1 MSSEVYHP
9 LEEVDD
15 FQFEAFL
22 KRAREL
28 ASGGDPYRAA
38 FELGRV
44 LGIIQSIMNRRGD
57 EIPAEQPVG
66 EKMIG
71 EFVWYY
77 RDIAKT
83 VDDLPIFEAIAV
95 AGMTAA
101 LAAYRL
107 PKPAAHNVG
116 RWARTERDLL
126 LEGDEDA
133 RQRAREL
140 HGDAVFNIPPGF
152 GNDRERMSMVES
164 VEMQALM
171 KNWAER
177 ANNEGWIPP
186 Y

>member
-1 MSSEVYHP
+1 MAVEKYHP
-9 LEEVDD
+9 LEESDD
-15 FQFEAFL
+15 FHFEAFL
-22 KRAREL
+22 KRARDL
-28 ASGGDPYRAA
+28 ASGGEPYQAA

-44 LGIIQSIMNRRGD
+44 SGIIQSIMNRRGD

-66 EKMIG
+66 EKMIE
-71 EFVWYY
+71 EFAWYY
-77 RDIAKT
+77 ADIAKT

-107 PKPAAHNVG
+107 PKPAAHC
-116 RWARTERDLL
+116 ARRGATRERDLL

-140 HGDAVFNIPPGF
+140 YGNAVTNVPPGF
-152 GNDRERMSMVES
+152 GNARERMSMVES
-164 VEMQALM
+164 VEMKAIM